1 MLYVPLPLKIKSSKT
16 AADTFRAN
24 PNFKVDEAIT
34 ELGVGEALISCL
46 DEQGTPQ
53 IVERGW
59 VMPPYSSFTPIT
71 PEERQTLIS
80 QSIIAGVYEQAVD
93 RDSAYEMLQNKV
105 AEREQ
110 QKQDAELAKQQAK
123 EQETLAKQQA
133 KEQERL
139 AREQQKKRNVRRV
152 KELNLLK
159 ILSELLQKCCSQL
172 RW

>member
-1 MLYVPLPLKIKSSKT
+1 
-16 AADTFRAN
+16 
-24 PNFKVDEAIT
+24 
-34 ELGVGEALISCL
+34 
-46 DEQGTPQ
+46 
-53 IVERGW
+53 
-59 VMPPYSSFTPIT
+59 MPPYSSFTPIT

-139 AREQQKKRNVRRV
+139 AREQQKEEERTARERAKLTQDIVGTFAKV
-152 KELNLLK
+152 PLAA
-159 ILSELLQKCCSQL
+159 
-172 RW
+172 

>member
-1 MLYVPLPLKIKSSKT
+1 
-16 AADTFRAN
+16 
-24 PNFKVDEAIT
+24 
-34 ELGVGEALISCL
+34 
-46 DEQGTPQ
+46 
-53 IVERGW
+53 
-59 VMPPYSSFTPIT
+59 MPPYSSFTPIT

-80 QSIIAGVYEQAVD
+80 QSIIAWVYEQAVD

-159 ILSELLQKCCSQL
+159 ILSELLQKVPL
-172 RW
+172 AA

>member
-1 MLYVPLPLKIKSSKT
+1 
-16 AADTFRAN
+16 
-24 PNFKVDEAIT
+24 
-34 ELGVGEALISCL
+34 
-46 DEQGTPQ
+46 
-53 IVERGW
+53 
-59 VMPPYSSFTPIT
+59 
-71 PEERQTLIS
+71 
-80 QSIIAGVYEQAVD
+80 
-93 RDSAYEMLQNKV
+93 MLQNKV

-159 ILSELLQKCCSQL
+159 IL
-172 RW
+172 

>member
-1 MLYVPLPLKIKSSKT
+1 
-16 AADTFRAN
+16 
-24 PNFKVDEAIT
+24 
-34 ELGVGEALISCL
+34 
-46 DEQGTPQ
+46 
-53 IVERGW
+53 
-59 VMPPYSSFTPIT
+59 MPPYSSFTPIT

-159 ILSELLQKCCSQL
+159 ILSELLQKVL
-172 RW
+172 LAA

>member
-1 MLYVPLPLKIKSSKT
+1 
-16 AADTFRAN
+16 
-24 PNFKVDEAIT
+24 
-34 ELGVGEALISCL
+34 
-46 DEQGTPQ
+46 
-53 IVERGW
+53 
-59 VMPPYSSFTPIT
+59 MPPYSSFTPIT

-159 ILSELLQKCCSQL
+159 ILSELLQKCCLQL

>member
-1 MLYVPLPLKIKSSKT
+1 MGYASLLFIYTYHSR
-16 AADTFRAN
+16 RASDL
-24 PNFKVDEAIT
+24 NFAKYY
-34 ELGVGEALISCL
+34 C
-46 DEQGTPQ
+46 
-53 IVERGW
+53 
-59 VMPPYSSFTPIT
+59 
-71 PEERQTLIS
+71 
-80 QSIIAGVYEQAVD
+80 GVYEQAVD

-159 ILSELLQKCCSQL
+159 IL
-172 RW
+172 

>member
-1 MLYVPLPLKIKSSKT
+1 MLYVPLLLKIKSSKT
-16 AADTFRAN
+16 AADTFRSN
-24 PNFKVDEAIT
+24 PDFKVDEAIT

-152 KELNLLK
+152 KGLNLLK

>member
-1 MLYVPLPLKIKSSKT
+1 MGYASLL
-16 AADTFRAN
+16 F
-24 PNFKVDEAIT
+24 
-34 ELGVGEALISCL
+34 
-46 DEQGTPQ
+46 
-53 IVERGW
+53 
-59 VMPPYSSFTPIT
+59 FTPIT

-159 ILSELLQKCCSQL
+159 ILSELLQKVPL
-172 RW
+172 AA

>member
-1 MLYVPLPLKIKSSKT
+1 
-16 AADTFRAN
+16 
-24 PNFKVDEAIT
+24 
-34 ELGVGEALISCL
+34 
-46 DEQGTPQ
+46 
-53 IVERGW
+53 
-59 VMPPYSSFTPIT
+59 MPPYSSFTPIT

-159 ILSELLQKCCSQL
+159 ILSELLQKVPL
-172 RW
+172 AA